1 MFLKYGFVLFASIL
15 TCATAHAA
23 VYTVGTVG
31 ACTHSTI
38 ADAAAA
44 AEAHPGADTIHV
56 AFANGNPTL
65 FQQAITISASEDLDI
80 VGGFTDCSQ
89 AQSSGSHSVIDG
101 SGGDTAPVFS
111 ITVGTGAH
119 VRLSYLTIQ
128 HGDENGSGNGGGIYF
143 TGTGVLELNHVAVTQ
158 NVAGAAGGGIYADG
172 DSYGAGELVIGTDV
186 AIVGNTAGTNG
197 GGIATSNTQITMTQ
211 PDSYIANNHAPNGL
225 GGGIYVIGAWT
236 TRVLLG
242 SSGFG
247 NAGAIYLNDAKSGG
261 GIAVQGYFVT
271 HGAELHLFSTDPARP
286 MRIKGNTASVA
297 GGGVFF
303 ADNYTAY
310 SLWAWNAWIEDNIA
324 PRGAALFATTLADR
338 IAFNDPAHRPDGA
351 IDCPVGKPCGGIVG
365 NVAEDAAAQL
375 TGGIIEA
382 DDDAYFSLN
391 RIAVDGNTGR
401 YVFSDDHP
409 LTLVARNVAITG
421 NTTAGSVIWTDND
434 NDDIELTNVT
444 IAGNSIGDSTVLRFG
459 NDSSGSNGKLSRSIV
474 WQPGKTTLHLAGDP
488 LDLFDFMVSERNSV
502 DGGNTPYVF
511 QYDPRFVDPQH
522 GDFSLRA
529 GSPAVD
535 FTTTVGG
542 DNFDLYSNPRD
553 VKLPVVANLFPRDLG
568 AIERQTLQ
576 PLVLNSNFD
585 ADLRLW
591 NVANAGAT
599 SWDTSKNVTGAPGS
613 GSAHVTAPSAVIGTQ
628 TGGIVQ
634 CVHLPGPGIYA
645 LNGWGHGTG
654 TAVTAGDIAEL
665 YWEYRKS
672 GGENCTSGAP
682 NATGTLTLS
691 NGNSW
696 SKPATPATIEVTEQD
711 WTYTSSIAVTLV
723 AVENGSGGAPT
734 NAWFD
739 GVTLA
744 IEGED
749 TIFSGSFESP

>member
-1 MFLKYGFVLFASIL
+1 
-15 TCATAHAA
+15 
-23 VYTVGTVG
+23 
-31 ACTHSTI
+31 
-38 ADAAAA
+38 
-44 AEAHPGADTIHV
+44 
-56 AFANGNPTL
+56 
-65 FQQAITISASEDLDI
+65 
-80 VGGFTDCSQ
+80 
-89 AQSSGSHSVIDG
+89 
-101 SGGDTAPVFS
+101 
-111 ITVGTGAH
+111 
-119 VRLSYLTIQ
+119 
-128 HGDENGSGNGGGIYF
+128 
-143 TGTGVLELNHVAVTQ
+143 
-158 NVAGAAGGGIYADG
+158 
-172 DSYGAGELVIGTDV
+172 
-186 AIVGNTAGTNG
+186 
-197 GGIATSNTQITMTQ
+197 
-211 PDSYIANNHAPNGL
+211 
-225 GGGIYVIGAWT
+225 
-236 TRVLLG
+236 
-242 SSGFG
+242 
-247 NAGAIYLNDAKSGG
+247 
-261 GIAVQGYFVT
+261 
-271 HGAELHLFSTDPARP
+271 
-286 MRIKGNTASVA
+286 
-297 GGGVFF
+297 
-303 ADNYTAY
+303 
-310 SLWAWNAWIEDNIA
+310 
-324 PRGAALFATTLADR
+324 
-338 IAFNDPAHRPDGA
+338 
-351 IDCPVGKPCGGIVG
+351 
-365 NVAEDAAAQL
+365 
-375 TGGIIEA
+375 
-382 DDDAYFSLN
+382 
-391 RIAVDGNTGR
+391 
-401 YVFSDDHP
+401 
-409 LTLVARNVAITG
+409 
-421 NTTAGSVIWTDND
+421 
-434 NDDIELTNVT
+434 
-444 IAGNSIGDSTVLRFG
+444 
-459 NDSSGSNGKLSRSIV
+459 
-474 WQPGKTTLHLAGDP
+474 
-488 LDLFDFMVSERNSV
+488 
-502 DGGNTPYVF
+502 VF